1 MNSGTILNVLL
12 LMFSGG
18 CLYFILSIAFS
29 GSPHKPKARSGN
41 TSIWVKRS
49 TPTTKVIVINM
60 DNKNVEYY
68 YTHVNGNKADS
79 YKIYKDTLKNFQRIY
94 RKQ

>member
-1 MNSGTILNVLL
+1 MNSGTILNILL
-12 LMFSGG
+12 LMISGG
-18 CLYFILSIAFS
+18 CLYFILSLAFGKS
-29 GSPHKPKARSGN
+29 HHKPKVRYGAA
-41 TSIWVKRS
+41 SIWVKRS
-49 TPTTKVIVINM
+49 TPTTKVMVISM
-60 DNKNVEYY
+60 DSKTVEYY